1 MQQLVV
7 LLRGI
12 NLGSARR
19 VAMAD
24 LRAMLDDLG
33 YEDVR
38 TVLQSGNAVL
48 RSGKKPD
55 SVARAVEKR
64 IAKDFGL
71 EVDAMVR
78 TGDEIADVVSADP
91 LAGVATDG
99 AKSVVIFLSGKP
111 PGSHRGQG
119 TRRGGLRAGGV
130 PGTRARAV
138 RVVPGRPAEE
148 PGREGAHRAAHA
160 AVGQRDGAQLEHRPE
175 AARAARRAALTAQ
188 ASAVWSEPVSSATD
202 VAGSQRPLPRRASA
216 VPAATASGSRLVPRT
231 WSRSSA
237 PAAGSGS
244 SPAVRRQS
252 DSSTAVR
259 PPGGTCAS
267 CSPATRSTRARSVSR
282 GPKGEQ
288 VVDHRGA
295 G

>member
-48 RSGKKPD
+48 RTGKKPD

-78 TGDEIADVVSADP
+78 TGEEIADVVSADP

-99 AKSVVIFLSGKP
+99 AKSVVIFLSGEPDPAAVKSLAAEDFAP
-111 PGSHRGQG
+111 EEFRVRGRELYG
-119 TRRGGLRAGGV
+119 WCPGGLQKS
-130 PGTRARAV
+130 P
-138 RVVPGRPAEE
+138 VVK
-148 PGREGAHRAAHA
+148 
-160 AVGQRDGAQLEHRPE
+160 
-175 AARAARRAALTAQ
+175 ALTERLTPP
-188 ASAVWSEPVSSATD
+188 SGSATARNWNTVLKLHALLD
-202 VAGSQRPLPRRASA
+202 EPR
-216 VPAATASGSRLVPRT
+216 
-231 WSRSSA
+231 
-237 PAAGSGS
+237 
-244 SPAVRRQS
+244 
-252 DSSTAVR
+252 
-259 PPGGTCAS
+259 
-267 CSPATRSTRARSVSR
+267 
-282 GPKGEQ
+282 
-288 VVDHRGA
+288 
-295 G
+295 